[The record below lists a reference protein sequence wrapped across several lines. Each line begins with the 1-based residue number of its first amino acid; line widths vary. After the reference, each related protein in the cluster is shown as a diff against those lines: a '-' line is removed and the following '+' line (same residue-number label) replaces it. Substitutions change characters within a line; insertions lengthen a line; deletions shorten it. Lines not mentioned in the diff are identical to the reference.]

1 MLNNMTIKARMK
13 LLPENDPT
21 INQLEIK
28 LLAFA
33 RCLNKLIDPVALY
46 DGSRK
51 KSGVIF
57 A

>member
-1 MLNNMTIKARMK
+1 MLNNIAIKAHIK

-33 RCLNKLIDPVALY
+33 KCFNKLIDPERNFSY
-46 DGSRK
+46 
-51 KSGVIF
+51 
-57 A
+57 